1 MALSTDF
8 TNQVSDSMDFV
19 EFTNDAVVMVAEK
32 TGKLRGE
39 RLELFLPRWTFG

>member
-19 EFTNDAVVMVAEK
+19 EFTNDTVVMVAEK

-39 RLELFLPRWTFG
+39 RVELLLSCCTFG